1 MIAHMEEKNRLEDG
15 TINDMYPWV
24 VQNDILPYSEMLKA
38 HDRDKFVVAMDKEVD
53 GLRDML
59 QVVPRSSLPDGV
71 KPLLAT
77 WAFK

>member
-1 MIAHMEEKNRLEDG
+1 
-15 TINDMYPWV
+15 V

-71 KPLLAT
+71 KPLLAI